1 MMLKTL
7 FGGSEFNLEKI
18 CLFIQLMLKIIGNL
32 IEYLKMFNNLK
43 HRTKRLVPFRSDR
56 DNKRGSN
63 S

>member
-1 MMLKTL
+1 MLKTL
-7 FGGSEFNLEKI
+7 FGGSEFNLENI
-18 CLFIQLMLKIIGNL
+18 FCLFIQLMLKIIGNL

-43 HRTKRLVPFRSDR
+43 HRTKRLVPFCSDR